1 MNKID
6 MPVLNIKMVPIE
18 KIKSNNYNPNHVA
31 EPEMELLKLSILEDG
46 YTQPIVCYFDE
57 KRDQYIII
65 DGFHRYLIGKSKL
78 DLKELPIVVIDKPL
92 DERMSSTIR
101 HNRARGKHE
110 IDKMSELVLLLVN
123 EGWTDNK
130 IGKEL
135 GMEKEEVLRLKQV
148 TGLKNAFLNHEFSNS
163 WDEFVTKNYPK
174 EPNK

>member
-6 MPVLNIKMVPIE
+6 MPVLNVKMVPVE
-18 KIKSNNYNPNHVA
+18 KIKSNSYNPNHVA
-31 EPEMELLKLSILEDG
+31 GPEMELLELSILKDG
-46 YTQPIVCYFDE
+46 YTQPIVCYCDDKKDE
-57 KRDQYIII
+57 YIII

-78 DLKELPIVVIDKPL
+78 DLKELPVVVIDKPL
-92 DERMSSTIR
+92 EQRMSSTIR

-123 EGWTDNK
+123 EGWDDHK

-148 TGLKNAFLNHEFSNS
+148 TGLKSAFLNHEFSES
-163 WDEFVTKNYPK
+163 WDEFVKKNYPK
-174 EPNK
+174 QKDE